1 MYLKGDTNMADPEN
15 DARGQYAPSQADRK
29 TTSVQSAKPTV
40 LTGSEYATV
49 YRDQPG
55 KKAS

>member
-1 MYLKGDTNMADPEN
+1 MADPEN
-15 DARGQYAPSQADRK
+15 DAKGQYAPSQADRK